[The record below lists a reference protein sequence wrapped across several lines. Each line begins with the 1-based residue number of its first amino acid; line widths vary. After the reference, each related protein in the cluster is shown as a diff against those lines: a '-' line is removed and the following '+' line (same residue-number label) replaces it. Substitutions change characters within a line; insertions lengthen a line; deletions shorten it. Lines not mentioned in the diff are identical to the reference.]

1 MYLPFTTKRS
11 LALGCLPELLKGQ
24 DSGQTI
30 YRRGLTKWGALL
42 DFAYSAS
49 DLPTEELCKG
59 KVSRKGKG
67 VYHRILQ
74 VTGDGEQM
82 LLEK

>member
-1 MYLPFTTKRS
+1 
-11 LALGCLPELLKGQ
+11 
-24 DSGQTI
+24 
-30 YRRGLTKWGALL
+30 LTKWGALL